1 VPVGPRRLQLD
12 HVRPVF
18 RGGRSELANTVLTC
32 SIYNSAKSALLYVVL
47 MPLTELV
54 DIDESRAPQRPRLHR
69 TRGTR
74 DLSRVQLRAWA
85 AVRQRLHAAAQRR
98 LTDRHLGSLTRCD
111 TCREEFLVGITGR
124 LDPSRARTRLRSAF
138 ASIGGEGALQGGVP
152 GGDELA

>member
-1 VPVGPRRLQLD
+1 M
-12 HVRPVF
+12 F
-18 RGGRSELANTVLTC
+18 RGGRSDPANLVLTC
-32 SIYNSAKSALLYVVL
+32 STCNGAKSARLDVVPG
-47 MPLTELV
+47 PLAELV
-54 DIDESRAPQRPRLHR
+54 DIDEGRAPERPPRHR

-85 AVRQRLHAAAQRR
+85 AVGQRLHAAAQRR